1 MLLQIHWQNQ
11 ALVTLQL
18 TQPLALLGLGDRPR
32 RSGRNATS
40 NSRLNLNPFS
50 TRLCY
55 VTPPSRSTGPGSL
68 GTGRPPRRRP
78 AAADPAPFSMPYVKE
93 GKIFLNRTMFG
104 IFFSSFAGAV
114 VTLAG
119 PAAQAAG
126 PAAPAAGLGGGP
138 GLRGRAL
145 PRVLTAAFNYNLAT
159 CSCADIIISCRLAT
173 LTRIFRL

>member
-114 VTLAG
+114 VTF
-119 PAAQAAG
+119 
-126 PAAPAAGLGGGP
+126 
-138 GLRGRAL
+138 RASGDAHCL
-145 PRVLTAAFNYNLAT
+145 ESSPQRSTTTWRLVPVL
-159 CSCADIIISCRLAT
+159 ISSFHVDWQL
-173 LTRIFRL
+173 